1 MNHLGGL
8 QWPDPGR
15 KLQGLGPDGWT
26 GLLLCEEYMLLAR
39 NFGCLEVAI
48 TRVTPAARIRNKTM
62 VDFDTR
68 KRGLLKILI
77 MVLISFQFTRIW
89 NRLREQCPRSRAVR
103 EAHLVG
109 TGRTQST
116 VDCDTR
122 KRGPLMK
129 LRIMVPTRFQR
140 KIWNILKIEKKKQRK
155 STGDVRASIKC
166 GAGNEISSTE
176 NHVTRF
182 FLCKRP
188 LVGR

>member
-62 VDFDTR
+62 VYFDTR

-89 NRLREQCPRSRAVR
+89 KILREQCPRSRAVR

-109 TGRTQST
+109 TERTQRQHTICS
-116 VDCDTR
+116 DYFS
-122 KRGPLMK
+122 LFE
-129 LRIMVPTRFQR
+129 I
-140 KIWNILKIEKKKQRK
+140 K
-155 STGDVRASIKC
+155 SRY
-166 GAGNEISSTE
+166 
-176 NHVTRF
+176 HLF
-182 FLCKRP
+182 RP
-188 LVGR
+188 HCIHKVVFIVIDS